1 MKCIMK
7 VVGVYIYHVGKKQ
20 LVVFVNCLHVKKIN
34 GDNYIANSSY
44 SQKYMYPSRDNNW
57 DIEN

>member
-1 MKCIMK
+1 MK